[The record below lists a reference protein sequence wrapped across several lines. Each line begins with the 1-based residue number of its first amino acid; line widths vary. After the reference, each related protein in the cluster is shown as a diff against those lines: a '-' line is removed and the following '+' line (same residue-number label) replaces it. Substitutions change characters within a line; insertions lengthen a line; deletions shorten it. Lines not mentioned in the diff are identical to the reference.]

1 LNHATFETSNL
12 PKGYGIHEQRTLQ
25 ICDQHEIISAHA
37 TVACPYINHF
47 GWNVSFGV
55 RGCVTPEDNGPK
67 RFTLLYFNHDQKGWS
82 RLNTQKLV
90 SQVPPCS
97 GIFYFTPLSSVYP
110 ESLPF
115 FPTPFHEL

>member
-1 LNHATFETSNL
+1 MAYTNNV
-12 PKGYGIHEQRTLQ
+12 TLQ
-25 ICDQHEIISAHA
+25 ICDQYQIISAHETA
-37 TVACPYINHF
+37 TCPYLNHP

-55 RGCVTPEDNGPK
+55 RGCVTPEDNEPK

-97 GIFYFTPLSSVYP
+97 GIFYFTTFLCVPRNPYLSSNL
-110 ESLPF
+110 SA
-115 FPTPFHEL
+115 